1 MKIETFKKW
10 ELAAHCQEDA
20 AANSV
25 AGGGVS
31 MPADANFAHSKKKK
45 KRAVPQYDGRT
56 KAGRKFVE
64 RMNARRA
71 AREAKAKAEATK

>member
-1 MKIETFKKW
+1 MSIDTFKKW

-25 AGGGVS
+25 AGIS
-31 MPADANFAHSKKKK
+31 MPPDVVYGKKQKLK
-45 KRAVPQYDGRT
+45 PQYDGRT

-64 RMNARRA
+64 RMNLRRA
-71 AREAKAKAEATK
+71 AKEAKKEAKKEVKEDS